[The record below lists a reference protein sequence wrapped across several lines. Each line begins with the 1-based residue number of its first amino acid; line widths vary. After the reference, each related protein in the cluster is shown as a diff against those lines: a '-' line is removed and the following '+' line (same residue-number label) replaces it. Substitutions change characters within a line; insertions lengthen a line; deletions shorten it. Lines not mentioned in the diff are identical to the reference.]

1 MLNLIDYN
9 KSYICMEQQNK
20 NKTKTKTK
28 IKNKTNY
35 NNIFELNYE
44 RSILLTPG
52 KKI

>member
-1 MLNLIDYN
+1 MYAQVDYN